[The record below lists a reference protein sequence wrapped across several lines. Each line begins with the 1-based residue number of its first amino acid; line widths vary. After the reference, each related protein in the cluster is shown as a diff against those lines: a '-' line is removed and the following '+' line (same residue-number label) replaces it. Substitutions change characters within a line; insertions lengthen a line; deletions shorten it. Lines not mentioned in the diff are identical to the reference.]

1 MLVCWEWLQQ
11 YVELDIAHDD
21 MALKFAMSGLN
32 HESTEQVGSDVVIDL
47 EVTSNRG
54 DCLGHIGVAR
64 EAAVLLD
71 VPLKIPA
78 ATPKLDASAASDSLK
93 LTNEFTD
100 GCPEFT
106 ARVIRGVKVGPSPA
120 WLVRRLASIGIN
132 SVNNIVDV
140 TNYVMF
146 ECGQPLHAFDLAQI
160 KSSHITVRA
169 AEDKEQFEALDHKTY
184 ELDSQMVV
192 IADAERAIGLAGV
205 MGGLNSEVSDATTDI
220 VIEAA
225 RFKPLAIRR
234 AARKLKLHS
243 PASYRFERTP
253 DPHGVDWASRRCC
266 ELILELAGGTLEDG
280 VVQAGDSATARSPIR
295 FRYAQLERVLGISV
309 PSEDTRRILAAL
321 GCEISA
327 DDGDTIG
334 CIPPTWRLDL
344 ERECDLI
351 EEVARIY
358 GYERIPEDVAVP
370 IGVAAPRPKDIALER
385 ARLVLSSHGIDE
397 AMTPSVVNETAESLG
412 SGWSEQTPLK
422 VDTPLLEGAKLL
434 RRSVV
439 PSLLACRYGNQ
450 SQSVRNAE
458 LYEVATIFLPD
469 VKEGGLPAE
478 QSTLGIITSGDL
490 RRAKGIVELIV
501 QEVTHGDHEIQF
513 KDFSHSLLE
522 NGSGLSLSIAG
533 NHFGYLGLASP
544 ELQNAYSLDQPVAV
558 AELSVDLLT
567 ENLCEVRR
575 AKGVSSFPAI
585 TRDLNFVLDETVRWL
600 QLEDLC
606 KAHGGK
612 QLTKVDYL
620 ETYRDEKKDGTGKKR
635 LLMALSFQ
643 SMERTLRGEEIDE
656 AVQRIVEACK
666 ADLGGALLG

>member
-11 YVELDIAHDD
+11 YVELDIAHTD

-71 VPLKIPA
+71 VPLKVPA
-78 ATPKLDASAASDSLK
+78 AAPLTGQDSADQSLK
-93 LTNEFTD
+93 ITNEFID

-106 ARVIRGVKVGPSPA
+106 ARVIRGVKVGPSPG
-120 WLVRRLASIGIN
+120 WLVRRLASIGVN

-146 ECGQPLHAFDLAQI
+146 ECGQPLHAFDLAEI
-160 KSSHITVRA
+160 KGSHITVRA
-169 AEDKEQFEALDHKTY
+169 AKDKEQFEALDHKTY

-192 IADAERAIGLAGV
+192 IADEERTIGLAGV
-205 MGGLNSEVSDATTDI
+205 MGGLNSEVSDGTTDI

-225 RFKPLAIRR
+225 RFKPLSIRR

-266 ELILELAGGTLEDG
+266 ELILELAGGTLESG
-280 VVQAGDSATARSPIR
+280 VVQSGDSPAARAPIR
-295 FRYAQLERVLGISV
+295 FRYAQIERILGIVV
-309 PSEDTRRILAAL
+309 PKDESRRILEAL

-327 DDGDTIG
+327 DDGESLG

-370 IGVAAPRPKDIALER
+370 IGVAAPRRKDIALAR

-397 AMTPSVVNETAESLG
+397 AMTPSVVGEAAESLG
-412 SGWSEQTPLK
+412 SGWSTQPPLK

-458 LYEVATIFLPD
+458 LYEVATIFLPCD
-469 VKEGGLPAE
+469 SEGGLPAE

-490 RRAKGIVELIV
+490 RRAKGIVELIAH
-501 QEVTHGDHEIQF
+501 EVTHGDQQIGFEELTHN
-513 KDFSHSLLE
+513 LLE
-522 NGSGLSLSIAG
+522 DGSGLSLSIADKP
-533 NHFGYLGLASP
+533 FGYLGLASP
-544 ELQNAYSLDQPVAV
+544 ELQGAFSLDQPVAI
-558 AELSVDLLT
+558 AELNVDLLT
-567 ENLCEVRR
+567 EHLCEVRR

-585 TRDLNFVLDETVRWL
+585 TRDLNFVLDEQVRWA
-600 QLEDLC
+600 QLEELC
-606 KAHGGK
+606 KSKGG
-612 QLTKVDYL
+612 QDLTKVDYL
-620 ETYRDEKKDGTGKKR
+620 ETYRDEKKDGAGKKR
-635 LLMALSFQ
+635 LLMALNFQ
-643 SMERTLRGEEIDE
+643 SMERTLRGEEID
-656 AVQRIVEACK
+656 ATVRDIVESCK
-666 ADLGGALLG
+666 SELGGTLLA